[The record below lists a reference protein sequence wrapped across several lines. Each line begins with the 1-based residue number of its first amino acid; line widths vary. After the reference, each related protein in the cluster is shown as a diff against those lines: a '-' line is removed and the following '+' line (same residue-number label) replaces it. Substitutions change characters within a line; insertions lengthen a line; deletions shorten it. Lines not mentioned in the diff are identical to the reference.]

1 MYTNE
6 FSFNINN
13 RNLSLIKENFINL
26 KEEESSP
33 INIKEYKIS
42 IEETRPIM
50 ISWLSFLCS
59 KLNFSDQTLFRCIS
73 IFDQY
78 ISKIP
83 QEQSNKL
90 DKDYLSLIAIACLSL
105 ATKLEEI
112 NCNYVSFFTQ
122 KVLNLPNCAIFSVK
136 DLTKMEM
143 CILKELN
150 YKTLYTTSY
159 DFMLF
164 YLDIFRYFFNP
175 PFTFIQNIKNCTEVI
190 MKQNIMSN
198 IFLNMTQSD
207 YAYACLNQAFMQI
220 GTNNNIMNQI
230 RNILMIFDMNK
241 IIKKNKSLIMNN
253 SGNDNDIIDNDDN
266 LHHNLEVNLLS
277 LPSF

>member
-13 RNLSLIKENFINL
+13 RNLSVIKENFLSL

-112 NCNYVSFFTQ
+112 NCNYVNFLNE
-122 KVLNLPNCAIFSVK
+122 KVLNSQNSKVYTNK
-136 DLTKMEM
+136 DLTKMEFE
-143 CILKELN
+143 ILKTLK
-150 YKTLYTTSY
+150 YKTIYSTPLDFIEIYCEIFKNVLGNNGSGINPQIIYQIKNYAINLVKNNINNSIYLINSTSQ
-159 DFMLF
+159 MA
-164 YLDIFRYFFNP
+164 YLC
-175 PFTFIQNIKNCTEVI
+175 FIQ
-190 MKQNIMSN
+190 
-198 IFLNMTQSD
+198 
-207 YAYACLNQAFMQI
+207 ALNQA
-220 GTNNNIMNQI
+220 
-230 RNILMIFDMNK
+230 
-241 IIKKNKSLIMNN
+241 
-253 SGNDNDIIDNDDN
+253 
-266 LHHNLEVNLLS
+266 NLLNLINMKQFEKNFFS
-277 LPSF
+277 LNFQFSNVF

>member
-112 NCNYVSFFTQ
+112 NCNYVNFLNE
-122 KVLNLPNCAIFSVK
+122 KVLNSQNSKVYTNK
-136 DLTKMEM
+136 DLTKMEFE
-143 CILKELN
+143 ILKTLK
-150 YKTLYTTSY
+150 YKTIYSTPLDFIEIYCEIFKNVLGNNGSGINPQIIYQIKNYAINLVKNNINNAIYSINSTSQ
-159 DFMLF
+159 MA
-164 YLDIFRYFFNP
+164 YLC
-175 PFTFIQNIKNCTEVI
+175 FIQ
-190 MKQNIMSN
+190 
-198 IFLNMTQSD
+198 
-207 YAYACLNQAFMQI
+207 ALNQA
-220 GTNNNIMNQI
+220 
-230 RNILMIFDMNK
+230 
-241 IIKKNKSLIMNN
+241 
-253 SGNDNDIIDNDDN
+253 
-266 LHHNLEVNLLS
+266 NLLNLINMKQFEKNFFS
-277 LPSF
+277 LNFQFSNVF

>member
-13 RNLSLIKENFINL
+13 RNLSVIKENFLSL

-42 IEETRPIM
+42 IEETRSIM

-83 QEQSNKL
+83 VEQTTKL

-112 NCNYVSFFTQ
+112 NCNYVNFLNE
-122 KVLNLPNCAIFSVK
+122 KVLNSQNSKTYTNK
-136 DLTKMEM
+136 DLTKMEFE
-143 CILKELN
+143 ILKVLK
-150 YKTLYTTSY
+150 YKTIYSTPLDFIEIYSEIFKSVLGNSSSGVNPQIIYQIKNYAISLVKNNINNDIYLINSTSQ
-159 DFMLF
+159 LA
-164 YLDIFRYFFNP
+164 YLC
-175 PFTFIQNIKNCTEVI
+175 FIQ
-190 MKQNIMSN
+190 
-198 IFLNMTQSD
+198 
-207 YAYACLNQAFMQI
+207 ALNQA
-220 GTNNNIMNQI
+220 
-230 RNILMIFDMNK
+230 
-241 IIKKNKSLIMNN
+241 
-253 SGNDNDIIDNDDN
+253 
-266 LHHNLEVNLLS
+266 NLLNLINMKQFEKNFFS
-277 LPSF
+277 LNFQFSNVF

>member
-13 RNLSLIKENFINL
+13 RNLSVIKENFLSL

-42 IEETRPIM
+42 IEETRSIM

-112 NCNYVSFFTQ
+112 NCNYVNFLNE
-122 KVLNLPNCAIFSVK
+122 KVLNSQNSKVYTNK
-136 DLTKMEM
+136 DLTKMEFE
-143 CILKELN
+143 ILKTLK
-150 YKTLYTTSY
+150 YKTIYSTPLDFIEIYCEIFKNVLGNNGSGINPQIIYQIKNYAINLVKNNINNAIYLINSTSQTA
-159 DFMLF
+159 
-164 YLDIFRYFFNP
+164 YLC
-175 PFTFIQNIKNCTEVI
+175 FIQ
-190 MKQNIMSN
+190 
-198 IFLNMTQSD
+198 
-207 YAYACLNQAFMQI
+207 ALNQA
-220 GTNNNIMNQI
+220 
-230 RNILMIFDMNK
+230 
-241 IIKKNKSLIMNN
+241 
-253 SGNDNDIIDNDDN
+253 
-266 LHHNLEVNLLS
+266 NLLNLINMKQFEKNFFS
-277 LPSF
+277 LNFQFSNVF

>member
-83 QEQSNKL
+83 VEQTTKL

-112 NCNYVSFFTQ
+112 NCNYVNFLNE
-122 KVLNLPNCAIFSVK
+122 KVLNSQNSKTYTNK
-136 DLTKMEM
+136 DLTKMEFE
-143 CILKELN
+143 ILKVLK
-150 YKTLYTTSY
+150 YKTIYSTPL
-159 DFMLF
+159 DFIEIYSEIFKSVLGNKSSGVNPQIIYQIKNYAISLVKNNINNAI
-164 YLDIFRYFFNP
+164 YLINSKSQLEYLC
-175 PFTFIQNIKNCTEVI
+175 FIQ
-190 MKQNIMSN
+190 
-198 IFLNMTQSD
+198 
-207 YAYACLNQAFMQI
+207 ALNQA
-220 GTNNNIMNQI
+220 
-230 RNILMIFDMNK
+230 
-241 IIKKNKSLIMNN
+241 
-253 SGNDNDIIDNDDN
+253 
-266 LHHNLEVNLLS
+266 NLLN
-277 LPSF
+277 LINMKQFEKNFFSFNFQFSNVF